1 MGSIPTKAM
10 SGDVAIGRNVSTGGG
25 ATVRGSATVGHNLR
39 VEGWLEAR
47 NIKDTNKGVFESV
60 ERLQEAYPQPER
72 GWWALVMLP
81 EYAGH
86 SQLGQLFIAKDGVW
100 VGQLDADGEPL
111 LKGRVTVDDVK
122 LREDVEQVLA
132 DMTDFDILVSENTA
146 DIEKLKKRMTAEE
159 NRLVVLTEEEYD
171 ELEVK
176 DEGKFYFTIDN

>member
-1 MGSIPTKAM
+1 M
-10 SGDVAIGRNVSTGGG
+10 
-25 ATVRGSATVGHNLR
+25 RGSATVGHNLR

-132 DMTDFDILVSENTA
+132 DIKTRDHNDSTRAASPMRKAEDAILLDTTSMTQDE
-146 DIEKLKKRMTAEE
+146 
-159 NRLVVLTEEEYD
+159 VVEFICSR
-171 ELEVK
+171 VRK
-176 DEGKFYFTIDN
+176 DNI